1 MFALSAEPFL
11 ADSVSAR
18 EISIRYDGA
27 MPRQPLVAALVL
39 FGATLGVSV
48 AADGQKSAAK
58 SAPAAQVLP
67 APAGALPPLP
77 QVSFD
82 PVRPMPVVQQVYE
95 FAARHPEVL
104 NYIPCYCGC
113 ESVGHKAN
121 HDCFVKSRAANGR
134 IVEWDTH
141 GLGCAV
147 CLDVGRKAMTLFN
160 QGMSVSDIRSAIEHE
175 YAGRTPSH
183 TPTPMPPKAGAK
195 S

>member
-1 MFALSAEPFL
+1 M
-11 ADSVSAR
+11 
-18 EISIRYDGA
+18 GA
-27 MPRQPLVAALVL
+27 MTRQPLFAAVLL
-39 FGATLGVSV
+39 FGTTLLGSV
-48 AADGQKSAAK
+48 VADGQ
-58 SAPAAQVLP
+58 QP
-67 APAGALPPLP
+67 APKGGTATQVRPAPPGALPPLP

-121 HDCFVKSRAANGR
+121 HDCFVKTRAATGR

-147 CLDVGRKAMTLFN
+147 CLDVGRKAMTMFN
-160 QGMSVSDIRSAIEHE
+160 QGMAVSDIRAAIEHE

-195 S
+195 G